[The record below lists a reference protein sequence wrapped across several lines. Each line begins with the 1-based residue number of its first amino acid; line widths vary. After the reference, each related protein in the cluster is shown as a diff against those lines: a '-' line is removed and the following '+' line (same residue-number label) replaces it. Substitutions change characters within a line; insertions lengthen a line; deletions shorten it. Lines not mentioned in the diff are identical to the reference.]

1 MFAGGELGGVYNM
14 SSSSMYQDAAKTM
27 PATSAD
33 HPVRVISP
41 VFGSGDATA
50 PNDAARPL
58 LKISGAFKNV
68 KFDLVDDDI
77 KVPLTTP
84 GSLFIATTSGMYW
97 GEFDFSL
104 GQSIGS
110 PLANPKWPVVGLCAI
125 NRVFTLAEIEAL
137 KSYFSAVGG
146 VGALPGASIRVV
158 NDTKF
163 TTLGLIDTSNATNMQ
178 DFASGSQVLQIAPIN
193 VKKSLG
199 MRGIFNYGKLTSFPY
214 EILYGVK
221 ATDYTSAFAGCNLN
235 SQSVDGIL
243 TTIRDNANTLNLN
256 NGNIGIHG
264 GTNAAPTDGSVT
276 GMNGIQAKADL
287 IARGWT
293 VNTN

>member
-1 MFAGGELGGVYNM
+1 
-14 SSSSMYQDAAKTM
+14 MYQDAAKTM

-68 KFDLVDDDI
+68 TFDKVDDDI

-84 GSLFIATTSGMYW
+84 GSLFIATTYGMYW

-104 GQSIGS
+104 GKSIGS
-110 PLANPKWPVVGLCAI
+110 PLYNPRWPVVGWCAI
-125 NRVFTLAEIEAL
+125 NRAFTLAEIEAL

-146 VGALPGASIRVV
+146 VVALGSDCYSFIRATKFMSIGAL
-158 NDTKF
+158 
-163 TTLGLIDTSNATNMQ
+163 DTSNSTN
-178 DFASGSQVLQIAPIN
+178 FYVAWGESRLTSFPVLN
-193 VKKSLG
+193 VSKVTNFRLAWQY
-199 MRGIFNYGKLTSFPY
+199 NLLTSFPY
-214 EILYGVK
+214 QILQGV
-221 ATDYTSAFAGCNLN
+221 AAAEYTDAWKNNNLN
-235 SQSVDGIL
+235 AQSVDGIL

-256 NGNIGIHG
+256 NGTLGINL
-264 GTNAAPTDGSVT
+264 GTNAAPTNGSVT